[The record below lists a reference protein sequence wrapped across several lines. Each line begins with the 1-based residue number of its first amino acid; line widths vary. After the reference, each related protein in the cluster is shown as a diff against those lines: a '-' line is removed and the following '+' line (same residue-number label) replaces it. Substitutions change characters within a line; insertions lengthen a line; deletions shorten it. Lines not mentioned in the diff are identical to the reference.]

1 MSLDRHITECFKMKK
16 PKASP
21 EKSCSSAA
29 TTPKRRAGKSKL
41 ASSVRG
47 FSTPVGKTG
56 GSRRDASP
64 DLLDQSCYETTVDLN
79 TIADDLLCSQDVVA
93 ADVIWDCSSPR
104 NKVFKVRKN
113 GESDVKNLVKH
124 FRSKPKET
132 EPAALS
138 ILDIIGTSYNHTPPR
153 AKPDCPRKQRNLA
166 SDAANAQVIMEEMH
180 MLLDMMK
187 RPGPNGSGATFASTS
202 RSRDVEKTEKPA
214 RIEKSAAKVASP
226 PSPTSD
232 EKWAGEDDSLL
243 VAATQEIEMT
253 AEMRTPSRLVKVSP
267 ASPSVPTA
275 ALQTPPNISTFAS
288 PMRCHL
294 KRASP
299 RDRSS
304 LLRKSPRLRALS
316 LSRTSSPPQKRS
328 LVPVAMSAAERAQ
341 AQSPGPIFDED
352 DGDEAL
358 LDQIC
363 STYEQQQ
370 ELERK
375 MAAKCP
381 PPRADSGTATTSSRL
396 DRNKPSPAEAAT
408 TLGRSVHVATSGLLI
423 NEPKSVTGFK
433 PCGVT
438 ARVASKTAGS
448 EGGVAFGSGKKGAVS
463 SSLSAHGTVPSS
475 RKATPY
481 VTPLNYAHSKVA
493 GTTNDCGVSKS
504 ADASSRRLGIV
515 CGAKVLP
522 PTLLP
527 GARNGKH
534 VSGVVSSGSN
544 SWVVSTTATGRSAVS
559 NRSGTLAVLPS
570 VAQPSSSRNSAWAVA
585 TAATRSLPTVPK
597 SKSPFRTQAR
607 VQLSRAKTT
616 NTADAS
622 IDFGDDDDD
631 TDFATPDVVSW
642 LEKVESQRAPSQKCT
657 PEEIAK
663 KREEALRRRQ
673 LKAAQAKHQWRGRL
687 RPSR

>member
-1 MSLDRHITECFKMKK
+1 MKK

-29 TTPKRRAGKSKL
+29 TTPKRRSAKSKL
-41 ASSVRG
+41 ASSARG
-47 FSTPVGKTG
+47 SSTPVGKAG

-93 ADVIWDCSSPR
+93 ADVIWDCTSPR

-132 EPAALS
+132 EPATLS
-138 ILDIIGTSYNHTPPR
+138 ILDIMGTSYNHTPPR

-166 SDAANAQVIMEEMH
+166 SDAANAQVIMEEMQ

-187 RPGPNGSGATFASTS
+187 QPGPNGSGATFASTS
-202 RSRDVEKTEKPA
+202 RARDVEKAEKPA
-214 RIEKSAAKVASP
+214 RVEKSAAKVPSP

-232 EKWAGEDDSLL
+232 EEKWAGEDDSLL

-253 AEMRTPSRLVKVSP
+253 AEMRTPLRLVKAAP
-267 ASPSVPTA
+267 ASPSVPAA

-288 PMRCHL
+288 PLRCHL

-299 RDRSS
+299 RDRTS

-316 LSRTSSPPQKRS
+316 LSHTSSPPRQRS
-328 LVPVAMSAAERAQ
+328 LVPVAVSATERAP

-352 DGDEAL
+352 DEDEAL

-381 PPRADSGTATTSSRL
+381 PPRAGCGIATTSSRL
-396 DRNKPSPAEAAT
+396 NRDKPSSDKAAT
-408 TLGRSVHVATSGLLI
+408 TTFGRSVHVATSGLFI
-423 NEPKSVTGFK
+423 NEPKSATGFK
-433 PCGVT
+433 PCGAT
-438 ARVASKTAGS
+438 AQVASKTAGS
-448 EGGVAFGSGKKGAVS
+448 KGGGAFGSGKSGTLS
-463 SSLSAHGTVPSS
+463 SSLSVHDAAPSS
-475 RKATPY
+475 RKATPFA
-481 VTPLNYAHSKVA
+481 TPLNYGHSKVV
-493 GTTNDCGVSKS
+493 GTTNDGEVSKS
-504 ADASSRRLGIV
+504 ADVSSRGLGVV
-515 CGAKVLP
+515 CGAKAPP

-534 VSGVVSSGSN
+534 ISGVVSSDSN

-559 NRSGTLAVLPS
+559 NGCEMLAVLPS
-570 VAQPSSSRNSAWAVA
+570 VTRPSSSRNSAWAVA
-585 TAATRSLPTVPK
+585 TATTRSLPTMPK
-597 SKSPFRTQAR
+597 SKSPFKTQAK
-607 VQLSRAKTT
+607 VQLSRAKTS
-616 NTADAS
+616 NMADAS

>member
-16 PKASP
+16 PKPSP
-21 EKSCSSAA
+21 EKSCSSAT
-29 TTPKRRAGKSKL
+29 TTPKRRAAKSKL

-47 FSTPVGKTG
+47 FSTPVGKAG

-93 ADVIWDCSSPR
+93 ADVIWDCTSPR

-166 SDAANAQVIMEEMH
+166 SDAANAQVIMEEMQ

-187 RPGPNGSGATFASTS
+187 QPGPSGSGATFASPS

-214 RIEKSAAKVASP
+214 RVEKSAVKVPSP
-226 PSPTSD
+226 TSPTSD

-243 VAATQEIEMT
+243 VAATQEMEMT

-275 ALQTPPNISTFAS
+275 ALQTPPNISMFAS

-304 LLRKSPRLRALS
+304 LLRKSPRLQALS
-316 LSRTSSPPQKRS
+316 LNRTSSPPQQRS
-328 LVPVAMSAAERAQ
+328 LVPVAVSAAERALV
-341 AQSPGPIFDED
+341 QSPGPIFDED
-352 DGDEAL
+352 DEDEAL

-381 PPRADSGTATTSSRL
+381 PPRADSGTAATSSRL
-396 DRNKPSPAEAAT
+396 DRDKPSPTEAATT
-408 TLGRSVHVATSGLLI
+408 TLGRSVHVATSGLPI
-423 NEPKSVTGFK
+423 NEPKSATGFK

-448 EGGVAFGSGKKGAVS
+448 EGGVAFESGKKGAVS
-463 SSLSAHGTVPSS
+463 SSLSPHGTVSS
-475 RKATPY
+475 SHKAIPY

-504 ADASSRRLGIV
+504 ADASSSHKR
-515 CGAKVLP
+515 P

-544 SWVVSTTATGRSAVS
+544 SWVVSTTTTGRSAVS
-559 NRSGTLAVLPS
+559 NGSGTLAVLPS

-585 TAATRSLPTVPK
+585 TAITRSLPTVPK
-597 SKSPFRTQAR
+597 LKSPFRAQAR